1 MPSSWDRYLNE
12 QLQDPRVRR
21 AFEEE
26 ARILN
31 VGQALAGARK
41 KRGLTQEQIARR
53 IGTSAPQLS
62 RTERRPEHATLRTL
76 WRYADAVGMEIRFT
90 LRPSRS
96 TKPRPSKAG
105 RTR

>member
-1 MPSSWDRYLNE
+1 MPSPWDRYVNE
-12 QLQDPRVRR
+12 QLKDRRVRR

-26 ARILN
+26 ARILS

-62 RTERRPEHATLRTL
+62 WTERRPEHATLRTL

-90 LRPSRS
+90 LRPRRS
-96 TKPRPSKAG
+96 TEPRPVAARRG
-105 RTR
+105 R